1 MKHIIF
7 VHGTGVR
14 KPSYDE
20 SYSQVV
26 SQLYSKDME
35 VLRCSWGEV
44 CGVTLKSGISIPEF
58 DTARSINDI
67 NPGDIDVSI
76 WGVLYDDPLFELRL
90 LGMLPKDSVN
100 ARPDQRTAL
109 QEMKTLLNRLAIDGS
124 LAAPLANCRVIQVW
138 AEAMQKVTASTE
150 YAQALQSTN
159 GINTELRYILARAF
173 VAQALALRAAEF
185 DGEVE
190 WVTGR
195 VRNQLVEALVNEF
208 GGKDRFGG
216 EWALKNLLARPLTRY
231 AKSRRG
237 RLSEKSFAA
246 AGDILF
252 YQTRGKVIR
261 DFIRDKIE
269 KYDSEVILLTHSLG
283 GIASVDLLIETP
295 LPQVEMLV
303 TAGSQAPFLYEIN
316 ALVSLP
322 CANELPGPLPEH
334 FPKSWLNFYD
344 RRDFLSYKAEGVF
357 QGPMIKD
364 VRVDNGQPFPQAHSG
379 YWENEEVWKAFREVL
394 P

>member
-26 SQLYSKDME
+26 AHLYSKDME
-35 VLRCSWGEV
+35 VVRCSWGEK

-58 DTARSINDI
+58 DTTRSGNSIE
-67 NPGDIDVSI
+67 PGDIDNSI
-76 WGVLYDDPLFELRL
+76 WGVLYEDPLFELRL
-90 LGMLPKDSVN
+90 LSMLPRGSGSV
-100 ARPDQRTAL
+100 RPDQRTAW
-109 QEMKTLLNRLAIDGS
+109 QEMKALLDRLPVDGALAAQLESSRLAE
-124 LAAPLANCRVIQVW
+124 VW
-138 AEAMQKVTASTE
+138 GEALRKVTDSTE
-150 YAQALQSTN
+150 YRKALQSKI
-159 GINTELRYILARAF
+159 GVSTELRYIIARAF
-173 VAQALALRAAEF
+173 VAQALALRAAKF
-185 DGEVE
+185 DDEME
-190 WVTGR
+190 WIHGR
-195 VRNQLVEALVNEF
+195 TRNQLIEALVDEL
-208 GGKDRFGG
+208 GGKDRAGG
-216 EWALKNLLARPLTRY
+216 EWALKNLLARPFTWY

-246 AGDILF
+246 TGDILF

-283 GIASVDLLIETP
+283 GIACVDLLIETP

-322 CANELPGPLPEH
+322 RADELPAPLPEH
-334 FPKSWLNFYD
+334 FPKSWLNFFD
-344 RRDFLSYKAEGVF
+344 PRDFLSYKAEGVF
-357 QGPMIKD
+357 TGPMIKD
-364 VRVDNGQPFPQAHSG
+364 VPVDNGQPFPQAHSG
-379 YWENEEVWKAFREVL
+379 YWENDQVWETFRKVL